1 MRAALDISRNQPPEI
16 VFRGQFSHNQGRR
29 LLPEAPLPEKARGS
43 GATVVAGPRGY
54 RCLDTGASRGEWRHR
69 FQPAAWTAGQ
79 EREEPPL
86 VPPSPPGDARGWER
100 GPGTATRGTAGNRR
114 GGLRLQGT
122 PGRNTGHVWGLRLS
136 PFPAGRSGFSRLFH
150 AVTQL
155 SRRRTSRVISSSC
168 LVRG

>member
-86 VPPSPPGDARGWER
+86 VPP
-100 GPGTATRGTAGNRR
+100 
-114 GGLRLQGT
+114 
-122 PGRNTGHVWGLRLS
+122 
-136 PFPAGRSGFSRLFH
+136 FPAGRCPGLGARPGHGHAWHGGKPPRWPPAAGDPREEHRPRLG
-150 AVTQL
+150 
-155 SRRRTSRVISSSC
+155 TSLISLPGGAERVFTP
-168 LVRG
+168 VPRGNSAFQEENFPSN